1 MKMAASLSV
10 TRPTPVRRWLWRT
23 LAWAATLAALAA
35 VFMAY
40 QNPHLARELASQLW
54 ACF

>member
-1 MKMAASLSV
+1 MHTHLPAS
-10 TRPTPVRRWLWRT
+10 PARRWLWRA